1 MKKSI
6 KNQLETKENICSK
19 QNLSMIKGADRY
31 EWERKVGAGTFGTV
45 HKVRDRKTLEIVAIK
60 KVFQDPKYKN
70 RY

>member
-1 MKKSI
+1 
-6 KNQLETKENICSK
+6 
-19 QNLSMIKGADRY
+19 MIKGADRY

-70 RY
+70 R